1 MMKRF
6 LKRKHMRFYHTI
18 RNTTTLLLAL
28 AFCNGCAQVGRS
40 LNPFQEPIKAEA
52 LQGTPNDHVLREE
65 GSKLEQARSSLEEV
79 SRYPKA
85 HQPQPVN
92 PVIQPAVVRLM
103 WVPDHLNK
111 SGDLVPAHYYYL
123 KVLEDRWAVTDVFE
137 QQQISGGSSTLGS
150 GIPFTRQGA
159 RK

>member
-1 MMKRF
+1 
-6 LKRKHMRFYHTI
+6 MRFYHKTAQ
-18 RNTTTLLLAL
+18 TTVLLLTI
-28 AFCNGCAQVGRS
+28 AFCTGCTKIGHS

-52 LQGTPNDHVLREE
+52 LQGTPNDHALREE
-65 GSKLEQARSSLEEV
+65 GNRLEQARGSLEEV

-137 QQQISGGSSTLGS
+137 QQDVSGGNSSLGS
-150 GIPFTRQGA
+150 SIPYTRQGV
-159 RK
+159 R

>member
-1 MMKRF
+1 MKRF
-6 LKRKHMRFYHTI
+6 FEGNKMNWNTITLKIIGIAITALVCTGCGTI
-18 RNTTTLLLAL
+18 SGA
-28 AFCNGCAQVGRS
+28 
-40 LNPFQEPIKAEA
+40 LNPFQAPIKDEA
-52 LQGTPNDHVLREE
+52 LQGTPSDHALKEE
-65 GSKLEQARSSLEEV
+65 GNRLEKARASLEEV

-103 WVPDHLNK
+103 WVPDHLNG

-137 QQQISGGSSTLGS
+137 KQKLSGGSGLSDS
-150 GIPFTRQGA
+150 GIPYTRSA
-159 RK
+159 R

>member
-1 MMKRF
+1 
-6 LKRKHMRFYHTI
+6 MRFYHT
-18 RNTTTLLLAL
+18 TLNATVLFLTIT
-28 AFCNGCAQVGRS
+28 FCTGCTQLNRS

-52 LQGTPNDHVLREE
+52 LQGNPNDHALREE
-65 GSKLEQARSSLEEV
+65 GGQLEKARGSLEEV

-123 KVLEDRWAVTDVFE
+123 KVLEDRWAVTDIFE
-137 QQQISGGSSTLGS
+137 QQQVSGGSSTSGS
-150 GIPFTRQGA
+150 GIPYTRKGA
-159 RK
+159 R

>member
-1 MMKRF
+1 
-6 LKRKHMRFYHTI
+6 MRFYHTTRYI
-18 RNTTTLLLAL
+18 TALLLTM
-28 AFCNGCAQVGRS
+28 AFCTGCTQIGNS

-52 LQGTPNDHVLREE
+52 LQGTPNDHALREE
-65 GSKLEQARSSLEEV
+65 GGRLEKARKSLEEV

-137 QQQISGGSSTLGS
+137 QQHVSGGSSTSAS
-150 GIPFTRQGA
+150 GIPFTREGV
-159 RK
+159 R

>member
-1 MMKRF
+1 MK
-6 LKRKHMRFYHTI
+6 FYHTTRHI
-18 RNTTTLLLAL
+18 TALLLTL
-28 AFCNGCAQVGRS
+28 AFCTGCTQIGNS

-52 LQGTPNDHVLREE
+52 LQGTPNDHALREE
-65 GSKLEQARSSLEEV
+65 GERLERARGSLEEV

-137 QQQISGGSSTLGS
+137 QQQVSGGSSTLGS
-150 GIPFTRQGA
+150 SIPYTRQGG
-159 RK
+159 R